1 MHIHAGTRMG
11 KKKKKKKKSQK
22 GAQSQLHNLT
32 ATQLINTGKQS
43 LDAGKPRDAIS
54 IFKFAGKKHGQ
65 SDEIKTLLF
74 RSYLMRENQLRK
86 KKLFAEAD
94 TVKKQAQEYM
104 PWIDQ
109 LSEDDMISYISTCS
123 NKEAFDIYA
132 GYSSAN
138 DCSPRAEQFLANRLF
153 KSDQWE
159 FPDKLDKSLPIR
171 RDAAPMQKAIPLMN
185 SGNWEDALEAL
196 LPISRTSPFAPAR
209 MFCRA
214 MVSFYKEDDQDMCRA
229 LSMIPDDF
237 PLSGVARRLE
247 STVKHNNGDDN
258 QGKKAEHLQCLWD
271 GPVNMEEDIR
281 DLLYDLEHKRFHEAE
296 HSISSLSDVI
306 YPTDPMSARA
316 FMLEAIWNMT
326 SQYKI
331 EEYEFRNMVSDL
343 LPQAHGDMLLTKTRL
358 LRFHTPLTTTGQ
370 YLSLLDNEFPD
381 PETRKIAHAFI
392 LMHAVSNMLKIKF
405 NPAKEKKAIQKYKT
419 LLGIAHED
427 TEMILTDMITHAIKL
442 DPLSRNGYEILV
454 ELPRKSRPAK
464 NAVEASL
471 TAMCSHFPD
480 DPWPC
485 LELATLFYEKNA
497 FRKAENILE
506 EAMKRA
512 PHENRVIDRHIIAL
526 LISAEKNIQR
536 KKFHLVERDI
546 KKAEK
551 FESRKVSPLVIEK
564 RIIFQIVNCQNDLK
578 ADTKDEVPQLSLFKG
593 PKGLTTIIREDIQP
607 RPLFDRL
614 RILAIL
620 ITDIKHRKID
630 EKKYIL
636 KELEKVFDKESKSVK
651 ELSSSEI
658 VSLLMPLEKE
668 YTALLSHR
676 EIAPIFLKKQKDIL
690 KGVDDTEII
699 PVFDLIFSPEWFNLI
714 KKEIKRRLKKAKK
727 KERLLMEFYRVTIQH
742 IKGDERDPD
751 LFEDIIEA
759 APKSMFEELR
769 AVSRRLS
776 KHATGSLKKA
786 LEVFDFYILDD
797 APFFG
802 GFPGDDFDDFFPDD
816 IDDFFPEEDERGLE
830 NLIET
835 LRELESDP
843 DMLESGTLESR
854 LVDELL
860 ESFESFIDT
869 LTLRDA
875 PTFIINEL
883 REIIRADPTARRDFD
898 LMAEMIDHA
907 DAVGRLSREGRIIL
921 FGSKGKGGKRKR
933 KN

>member
-1 MHIHAGTRMG
+1 MG
-11 KKKKKKKKSQK
+11 KKKKKKKKPQK
-22 GAQSQLHNLT
+22 GPQLHNLT
-32 ATQLINTGKQS
+32 VDQLINTGKQS
-43 LDAGKPRDAIS
+43 IEAGKPRDAIS

-65 SDEIKTLLF
+65 SDEINTLLF
-74 RSYLMRENQLRK
+74 RSYLMREAQLREK
-86 KKLFAEAD
+86 NLIAEAD
-94 TVKKQAQEYM
+94 AVKKQAQDHM
-104 PWIDQ
+104 PWVDQ
-109 LSEDDMISYISTCS
+109 LSEDDMMAYISTCS

-138 DCSPRAEQFLANRLF
+138 DRSPRAEQFLANRLF
-153 KSDQWE
+153 KSDNWKLS
-159 FPDKLDKSLPIR
+159 DKLNESLPIR

-185 SGNWEDALEAL
+185 AGNWEDALEVL
-196 LPISRTSPFAPAR
+196 LPISRTSPFAPIR

-214 MVSFYKEDDQDMCRA
+214 MVSFYKGDDQDMCRA

-237 PLSGVARRLE
+237 PLIGVARSLE
-247 STVKHNNGDDN
+247 STVGNNGSN
-258 QGKKAEHLQCLWD
+258 NRRRKAGKRLECLWD

-296 HSISSLSDVI
+296 HSISSLSNAI
-306 YPTDPMSARA
+306 YPEDPMAVRS
-316 FMLEAIWNMT
+316 FMLESIWNMT
-326 SQYKI
+326 FQYKI
-331 EEYEFRNMVSDL
+331 EDYEFRNMVTDL
-343 LPQAHGDMLLTKTRL
+343 LPQPHGDMLLTKTRL
-358 LRFHTPLTTTGQ
+358 LRFHTPMTTTGQ
-370 YLSLLDNEFPD
+370 YLSLLENEFPD

-392 LMHAVSNMLKIKF
+392 LMHTVSNMLKIKF

-419 LLGIAHED
+419 LLGIHHED
-427 TEMILTDMITHAIKL
+427 TEMILTDMVTEAMRL
-442 DPLSRNGYEILV
+442 DPLSRNCYEILV

-471 TAMCSHFPD
+471 TDMCSHFPD

-512 PHENRVIDRHIIAL
+512 PHDSRVIDRHIIAL

-551 FESRKVSPLVIEK
+551 FESRKVCPFVIEK
-564 RIIFQIVNCQNDLK
+564 RIVFQIVNCQNDLK
-578 ADTKDEVPQLSLFKG
+578 ADAKDEADQLSLFKG
-593 PKGLTTIIREDIQP
+593 QKGLKAIIRDEIKSL
-607 RPLFDRL
+607 PLFDRL

-620 ITDIKHRKID
+620 ITDMKHRKID

-636 KELEKVFDKESKSVK
+636 NELEKVFDKELKYDK
-651 ELSSSEI
+651 DLSSSE
-658 VSLLMPLEKE
+658 VVRLLTPLEKD

-676 EIAPIFLKKQKDIL
+676 EIAPIFLKKRKDIL

-699 PVFDLIFSPEWFNLI
+699 PVFDLIFAPEWFGLI
-714 KKEIKRRLKKAKK
+714 KKEVKRRVKKAKK
-727 KERLLMEFYRVTIQH
+727 KERLFMEFYRVTIQH
-742 IKGDERDPD
+742 IKGEELDPD
-751 LFEDIIEA
+751 LFEDIIEE

-786 LEVFDFYILDD
+786 LEVFDFDILDD
-797 APFFG
+797 MPFFG
-802 GFPGDDFDDFFPDD
+802 GFPGDDIDDFFPDD
-816 IDDFFPEEDERGLE
+816 IDDFFPHEDERGLE
-830 NLIET
+830 KLIDT

-843 DMLESGTLESR
+843 DMAESGTLEDR
-854 LVDELL
+854 LVDELV
-860 ESFESFIDT
+860 ESFEVFVDS
-869 LTLRDA
+869 LALRDA
-875 PTFIINEL
+875 PAFIINEL

-898 LMAEMIDHA
+898 LMAELIDHA

-921 FGSKGKGGKRKR
+921 FGSRGKSGGRRKR